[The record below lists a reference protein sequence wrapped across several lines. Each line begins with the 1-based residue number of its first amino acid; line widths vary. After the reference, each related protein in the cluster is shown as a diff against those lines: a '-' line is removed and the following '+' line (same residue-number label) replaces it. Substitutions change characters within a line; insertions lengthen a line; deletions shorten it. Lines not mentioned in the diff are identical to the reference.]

1 TEEREAVRLYICT
14 FVANLRE
21 ERRIVRKHDQLLAAV
36 AGPDNFMHRLAP
48 TKGVLTSKWII
59 ENDHAFGAI
68 RVTLEMGD
76 KYRKCEGT
84 SVARARRVLK
94 AGLIYRRFSVAE
106 IYASVVD
113 NKLVSRTRNSTTV
126 RRFGL
131 RDRKSRVKIV
141 EQLVDSS
148 FVWLHHLG
156 GMLF

>member
-1 TEEREAVRLYICT
+1 MIAELKSERLSGFT
-14 FVANLRE
+14 FVADLAE
-21 ERRIVRKHDQLLAAV
+21 ERCVVREHYQLLAAV

-76 KYRKCEGT
+76 KYRKCEAT

-106 IYASVVD
+106 IYVLITS
-113 NKLVSRTRNSTTV
+113 
-126 RRFGL
+126 
-131 RDRKSRVKIV
+131 
-141 EQLVDSS
+141 
-148 FVWLHHLG
+148 W
-156 GMLF
+156 